1 MLKAERLTDE
11 DSDAILEEIN
21 RRERIEHDELEDDE
35 HDLSLI
41 HI

>member
-11 DSDAILEEIN
+11 DSDAILEIN

-35 HDLSLI
+35 HDDESEED
-41 HI
+41 